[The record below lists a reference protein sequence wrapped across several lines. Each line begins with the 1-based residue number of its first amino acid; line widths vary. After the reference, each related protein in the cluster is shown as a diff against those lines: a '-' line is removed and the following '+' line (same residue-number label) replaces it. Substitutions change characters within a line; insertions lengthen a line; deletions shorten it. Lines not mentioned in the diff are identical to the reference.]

1 MSEIEP
7 RNVEVSTGNNGGIV
21 DVNFAGFRRLT
32 CFANVLSHLVFDLL
46 GFGAN
51 LMISGPTLV

>member
-21 DVNFAGFRRLT
+21 DVNSAGFRRLT
-32 CFANVLSHLVFDLL
+32 SFANMLSRVSHLHF
-46 GFGAN
+46 F
-51 LMISGPTLV
+51 

>member
-21 DVNFAGFRRLT
+21 DVNFAEFRRLT
-32 CFANVLSHLVFDLL
+32 SFANVLSHLTCWDLVQ
-46 GFGAN
+46 
-51 LMISGPTLV
+51 I